1 MIDMMDMLT
10 TWLAISMSATW
21 FAIIYMFAA
30 WYMVIDVST
39 APFQITIIGS
49 RRRIARVA
57 FNTRVVW
64 LWRIF

>member
-1 MIDMMDMLT
+1 MIDMLT

-21 FAIIYMFAA
+21 FVMIYMSAA
-30 WYMVIDVST
+30 RYMVIDVST
-39 APFQITIIGS
+39 TPFQITIIGS

-57 FNTRVVW
+57 FNMRVVW